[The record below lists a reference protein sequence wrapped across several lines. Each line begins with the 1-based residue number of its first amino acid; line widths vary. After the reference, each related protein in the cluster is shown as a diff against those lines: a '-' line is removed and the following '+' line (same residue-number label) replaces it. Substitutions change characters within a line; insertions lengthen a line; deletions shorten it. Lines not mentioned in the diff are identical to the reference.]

1 MRSILKF
8 LGLSIITIL
17 IPAFFMG
24 LATIFNAGEI
34 MVLIAQMFVI
44 LVFVFIFTNLL
55 KYQRKYQAETEKLL
69 SDTRDVQ
76 KLKNLRENRKTY
88 KSKAAITSKIL
99 NQEYSQEE
107 VYNLLKYATTNEDME
122 HYFSAKIDHADKNKR
137 EEIRRK
143 RDEYENR
150 YGKKQMIFPDFDGNL
165 KTSLKWMAFFFVSA
179 FLYNFLP
186 PRIFTNDISMASF
199 LLLGMLFLAV
209 VMVNTILWI
218 VRTLKSY
225 WAKDYI

>member
-17 IPAFFMG
+17 IPALFMG

-34 MVLIAQMFVI
+34 IVLIAQMFVI
-44 LVFVFIFTNLL
+44 LVFVFIFTNIL
-55 KYQRKYQAETEKLL
+55 KYQRKYEAETEKLL
-69 SDTRDVQ
+69 LDTRDIQ
-76 KLKNLRENRKTY
+76 KLKDLREKRKTY
-88 KSKAAITSKIL
+88 KSKASITSKIL
-99 NQEYSQEE
+99 NQDNSQNE
-107 VYNLLKYATTNEDME
+107 VDNLLKYATSNEDME
-122 HYFSAKIDHADKNKR
+122 HYYSAKIDQADKNKR

-143 RDEYENR
+143 RDDFANR
-150 YGKKQMIFPDFDGNL
+150 YGKKQFIFPDFDGNL
-165 KTSLKWMAFFFVSA
+165 KTSIKWIVFFFVSA

-186 PRIFTNDISMASF
+186 PKIFNNDISMASF

-225 WAKDYI
+225 WMKDYL